1 MNKITYEDLI
11 KKDKNGIKNQN
22 DTYERLQS
30 NIFLNKKESY
40 DDSNKIINSLNEELL
55 SLKRKMKFVYEKD
68 TEIEK
73 LKQKIIEIGNTNS
86 GSDNKYKN
94 ENIALIGI
102 NKSLEEKNSEYL
114 SQIEASLFE
123 EKEVDK
129 HNIKYKDELN
139 DLKKQNSLLK
149 KKLYKYEN
157 QADIEEDIDTI
168 NFDIKPKIEEKIIVD
183 IEKLKKI
190 LDTKLKMKKENK
202 IDEIFEKYGIIDKKS
217 VNKDK
222 INKILKEIM
231 LN

>member
-11 KKDKNGIKNQN
+11 KKDKNQN

-30 NIFLNKKESY
+30 NIFLNKRESY

-129 HNIKYKDELN
+129 DNIKYKDELN

-157 QADIEEDIDTI
+157 QVDIEEDIDTI

>member
-129 HNIKYKDELN
+129 DNIKYKDELN

-157 QADIEEDIDTI
+157 QVDIEEDIDTI

>member
-11 KKDKNGIKNQN
+11 KIDKKGIKNQN
-22 DTYERLQS
+22 NTYERLQS

-73 LKQKIIEIGNTNS
+73 LKQKIIEIENTNS
-86 GSDNKYKN
+86 ESDNKYKN
-94 ENIALIGI
+94 ENIALKEI
-102 NKSLEEKNSEYL
+102 NLSLDQKNCGYL
-114 SQIEASLFE
+114 SQIEGLLFE
-123 EKEVDK
+123 DKESDK
-129 HNIKYKDELN
+129 DNIKYKDEL
-139 DLKKQNSLLK
+139 DDFKKQNSLLK
-149 KKLYKYEN
+149 KKLFKYEN
-157 QADIEEDIDTI
+157 IESDTEDIDTI
-168 NFDIKPKIEEKIIVD
+168 NFDIKPKIDEKIVVD

-190 LDTKLKMKKENK
+190 LDTKLRTKKDNK
-202 IDEIFEKYGIIDKKS
+202 IDQILKKYDIADKKS

-222 INKILKEIM
+222 MNKILKEIM